1 MIYNEDIIKWL
12 IEIDHWSN
20 CMFFVSYIEM
30 GMQFVRMFLRKRG
43 GDKVCIF
50 GLNMSSN
57 DTIGNLIDDPVWSKH
72 ELNLIV
78 WI

>member
-1 MIYNEDIIKWL
+1 MINRNWSLIKLYVFRFILW
-12 IEIDHWSN
+12 
-20 CMFFVSYIEM
+20 IEM
-30 GMQFVRMFLRKRG
+30 RMQFVRMFLRKRG

-57 DTIGNLIDDPVWSKH
+57 DIIGNLIDDPVWSKH

>member
-1 MIYNEDIIKWL
+1 MINRNWSLIKL
-12 IEIDHWSN
+12 YV
-20 CMFFVSYIEM
+20 FEM